1 LQRIP
6 PPIQSPKELDHGHP
20 SHDERLYYF
29 TVEDEGI
36 LAEAFPKFE
45 TEAFCVAYKVMGTED
60 VFVTTAET
68 KDAMDRH
75 DVAYNL
81 LADEEGA
88 RIALLHSPQS
98 KEELADFEDALKA
111 LALAHRA
118 IACVCVG
125 VNGDKDL
132 GLAESQ
138 GAKDYTYFT
147 APAGHT
153 FIWRPA
159 ERDEAVQ
166 FKRRAAGDRGSQW
179 AEHHDLGQRAE
190 ELPLATTPGVRA

>member
-1 LQRIP
+1 MATRRMMN
-6 PPIQSPKELDHGHP
+6 
-20 SHDERLYYF
+20 RLYYF

-45 TEAFCVAYKVMGTED
+45 TETFCVAYKVMGTDD

-81 LADEEGA
+81 LAEEEGA
-88 RIALLHSPQS
+88 RIALLHTPQS
-98 KEELADFEDALKA
+98 KEELADYEDALKA
-111 LALAHRA
+111 LTLAHRA
-118 IACVCVG
+118 IACACVG

-132 GLAESQ
+132 GLQESQ
-138 GAKDYTYFT
+138 GAKGFTYFT

-153 FIWRPA
+153 FIWRLFT
-159 ERDEAVQ
+159 EREDAIQ
-166 FKRRAAGDRGSQW
+166 FLKKRTKGEKKAIEW
-179 AEHHDLGQRAE
+179 AEGMPLGSA
-190 ELPLATTPGVRA
+190 